1 MGKIAGCLDLSNRLS
16 REALSSR
23 CGRMLPGAPCRVA
36 LHGVAA
42 AASEVLLASEDSGR
56 LLAYD
61 GEIYNRD
68 ELAKRH
74 GLGPLRADHE
84 GEYLHL
90 YLYVFL

>member
-1 MGKIAGCLDLSNRLS
+1 MGKIAGCLDLSNRLL

-42 AASEVLLASEDSGR
+42 ASEVLLASEDSGR
-56 LLAYD
+56 FLAYD
-61 GEIYNRD
+61 GEIYNWD

-74 GLGPLRADHE
+74 GLGPQ
-84 GEYLHL
+84 
-90 YLYVFL
+90 